1 MTGEGKGYSGPG
13 EEHLERLTQ
22 FVADHGHDLRVLEH
36 ALDETAAEVWDP
48 HADVVGIS
56 HEPAEQCRIHE
67 LIDTDNKEMCKVIA
81 VFAALS
87 EEFAELVESGQRDFY
102 GPLSCFGERFD
113 DRKMPEGEEMTQ
125 VSAALPLFENLS
137 MYGAR
142 CHAVIGNALSQLAGL
157 YTAGKGSLYETSFK
171 GVHMYYFLMRLA
183 DLVRVLITLD
193 ELVAANTELQEQWY
207 EYKQVLQSAA
217 LEPEAF
223 GMGQTRIA
231 KLLMAVTSLEAY
243 IFNGAFLRGCWLQ
256 ELPWHHTK
264 GVAGTNSQSE
274 HMVA

>member
-48 HADVVGIS
+48 HADVVGIC

-256 ELPWHHTK
+256 ELPWHHAK
-264 GVAGTNSQSE
+264 GVAGTNSQK
-274 HMVA
+274 